1 MSEPV
6 AADASRYILRLF
18 VTGQTRRSM
27 RAVENVRQ
35 ICERHLKDRYD
46 LEIVDIYQQ
55 PELAARHQLIAA
67 PTLIKEMPLPI
78 RRLVGDMSDNARV
91 LSGLH
96 LARS

>member
-91 LSGLH
+91 LSGLN
-96 LARS
+96 LARP

>member
-18 VTGQTRRSM
+18 VTGQTRRSV

-46 LEIVDIYQQ
+46 LEVVDIYQQ

-91 LSGLH
+91 LSGLS

>member
-18 VTGQTRRSM
+18 VTGQTRRSV

-46 LEIVDIYQQ
+46 LEVVDIYQQ

-91 LSGLH
+91 LSGLN
-96 LARS
+96 LARP

>member
-46 LEIVDIYQQ
+46 LEVVDIYQQ

-91 LSGLH
+91 LSGLS